1 MCHRFYMGL
10 ALEEAKKALVAG
22 EVPIGAV
29 ITYKGEIIARGH
41 NLKETYQDPTA
52 HAEMVVIREAAK
64 KLQSWRLD
72 DCTLYVTLEPCPMC
86 AGAIVQARIPTLV
99 YGATDLKAGAVE
111 SVVNLVQHK
120 LLNHQAEVLAGI
132 REEECKQILQD
143 FFQLKRND

>member
-1 MCHRFYMGL
+1 MGL

-22 EVPIGAV
+22 EVPIGAI

-120 LLNHQAEVLAGI
+120 LLNHQAEVLAGV

>member
-1 MCHRFYMGL
+1 MSHRYFMAV
-10 ALEEAKKALVAG
+10 ALEEAKKALASG
-22 EVPIGAV
+22 EVPVGAV
-29 ITYKGEIIARGH
+29 VVYEGEIIARGH
-41 NLKETYQDPTA
+41 NLKETLQDPTA

>member
-1 MCHRFYMGL
+1 MSHRYFMAV
-10 ALEEAKKALVAG
+10 ALEEAKKALASG
-22 EVPIGAV
+22 EVPVGAV
-29 ITYKGEIIARGH
+29 VVYEGEIIARGH
-41 NLKETYQDPTA
+41 NLKETLQDPTA
-52 HAEMVVIREAAK
+52 HAEMIVIRKAAE
-64 KLQSWRLD
+64 KLKSWRLD
-72 DCTLYVTLEPCPMC
+72 GCTLYVTLEPCPMC
-86 AGAIVQARIPTLV
+86 AGAIVQARIPVLV

>member
-1 MCHRFYMGL
+1 MGL

-120 LLNHQAEVLAGI
+120 LLNHQAEVLAGV

>member
-1 MCHRFYMGL
+1 MGL

-22 EVPIGAV
+22 EVPIGAI

>member
-1 MCHRFYMGL
+1 MGL